1 MIAEEICHRL
11 MCSLCPHMKY
21 SLILLCNGLCSIC
34 VSNCTVYSGLCLVLF
49 CLVRYQRWSSW
60 IMVQVCV
67 LASVSCPVLTS
78 QTCAFCAFLY
88 FSFPKCMTC
97 HLWLKLGAD
106 RSLLSQVLC
115 VLCRMWM
122 QYFSSGSISFFFF
135 GFKVMLSFSW
145 SSAFV

>member
-11 MCSLCPHMKY
+11 ICSLCPHMKY

-88 FSFPKCMTC
+88 FSFPKVYDVSFVTEVRCRQEPPFSGIVFYVGCGCSTFPPD
-97 HLWLKLGAD
+97 LFLSSFLDLK
-106 RSLLSQVLC
+106 
-115 VLCRMWM
+115 
-122 QYFSSGSISFFFF
+122 
-135 GFKVMLSFSW
+135 
-145 SSAFV
+145 